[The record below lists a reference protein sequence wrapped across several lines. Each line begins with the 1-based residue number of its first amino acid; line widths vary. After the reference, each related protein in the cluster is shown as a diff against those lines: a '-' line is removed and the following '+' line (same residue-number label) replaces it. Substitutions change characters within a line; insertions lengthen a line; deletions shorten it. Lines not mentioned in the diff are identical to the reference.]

1 MRVSFQKGL
10 GDPGRTQQHIVMMT
24 QQHGATGRCSSA
36 QLSPAQPS
44 SVQFSSRSL
53 FPRSR
58 TRAETPR
65 QLLCYLQS
73 GCSTAAS
80 GRPTGGLHQSAGK
93 LGAAL
98 RLCVSVCEAVSSP
111 QNNKSQ
117 HVEGMCLSASVMSNN
132 QSQVLCFVIYCYDF

>member
-24 QQHGATGRCSSA
+24 QQHGATGRCSPA

-44 SVQFSSRSL
+44 SRSL
-53 FPRSR
+53 SPRSR

-98 RLCVSVCEAVSSP
+98 RLCVSVCEAASSP

-117 HVEGMCLSASVMSNN
+117 HVEGMCLSVTVMSNN
-132 QSQVLCFVIYCYDF
+132 QSQVLCFVRSIAGKWT